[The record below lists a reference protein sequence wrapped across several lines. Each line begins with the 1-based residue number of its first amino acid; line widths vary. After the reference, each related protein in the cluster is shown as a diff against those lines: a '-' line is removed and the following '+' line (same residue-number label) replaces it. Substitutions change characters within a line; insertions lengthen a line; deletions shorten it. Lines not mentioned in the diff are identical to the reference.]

1 MPQKLRS
8 FVWKIKTCT
17 DYNFNQPQWIISK
30 NWHVFILQNNY
41 HILQLDAQLK
51 VAHCTTRLFMTR
63 RHISLPIDLGEYTYH
78 HSSVVKVLCLWPQ
91 ITTSNPPGAFVLII
105 ELHFWK
111 SKLFIQNS
119 LVFAF
124 LTYLF
129 LMHYAIFIIKRL
141 SVDLRNY

>member
-1 MPQKLRS
+1 MYRLQFQSTPMNYLKKLTC
-8 FVWKIKTCT
+8 FFFYKTIIIY
-17 DYNFNQPQWIISK
+17 YNLMHNLRWLTVQQDFL
-30 NWHVFILQNNY
+30 WHDVIF
-41 HILQLDAQLK
+41 
-51 VAHCTTRLFMTR
+51 
-63 RHISLPIDLGEYTYH
+63 SLPIDLGEYTYH

-129 LMHYAIFIIKRL
+129 LVHYAIFYYQAIICWFEKL
-141 SVDLRNY
+141 LNKV